1 MRFLLRV
8 LPLLIAAASGPA
20 MAQEPPTTPE
30 TPIELSLDE
39 AVALA
44 VVRSLDLQRAGYTVD
59 LQALDL
65 REAEAAG
72 DPELSVSGGPTV
84 RLSRGY
90 ETDFFGLPDSLG
102 GGGPELGVGS
112 EASLGASVGASLNL
126 PLFDGGARRAR
137 RRAASQALD
146 AARLDRDRAVEDVV
160 RETAADYLDV
170 LRGAALVA
178 VEDTN
183 LAADR
188 ALLDRVRAEYDAGN
202 RNLGDVLQQEAAIAQ
217 GEQRLATARRNEAVA
232 RLNLRQDLRL
242 PRGTALDLA
251 PVADAVLDLPAR
263 DLDVDALVALA
274 FEERD
279 DLDAQSARI

>member
-1 MRFLLRV
+1 M
-8 LPLLIAAASGPA
+8 
-20 MAQEPPTTPE
+20 
-30 TPIELSLDE
+30 
-39 AVALA
+39 
-44 VVRSLDLQRAGYTVD
+44 
-59 LQALDL
+59 
-65 REAEAAG
+65 
-72 DPELSVSGGPTV
+72 
-84 RLSRGY
+84 
-90 ETDFFGLPDSLG
+90 
-102 GGGPELGVGS
+102 
-112 EASLGASVGASLNL
+112 
-126 PLFDGGARRAR
+126 
-137 RRAASQALD
+137 
-146 AARLDRDRAVEDVV
+146 V

-217 GEQRLATARRNEAVA
+217 GEQRLASARRNEAVA